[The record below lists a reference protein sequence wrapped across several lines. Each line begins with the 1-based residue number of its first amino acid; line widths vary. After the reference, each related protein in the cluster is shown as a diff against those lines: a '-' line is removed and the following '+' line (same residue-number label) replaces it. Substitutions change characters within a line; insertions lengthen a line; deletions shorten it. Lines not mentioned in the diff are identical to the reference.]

1 MKLSALKYAVV
12 ALAGFCAGML
22 AEKLPISGSKDVTA
36 ELSHKIFHVS
46 IDEVR
51 ALRALSGYRGKPR
64 GDLDALADALV
75 ALSQLATKPA
85 LRVLE
90 AEINPLIVRAEGEGV
105 VPVDALVRVAASMRN
120 V

>member
-1 MKLSALKYAVV
+1 LR
-12 ALAGFCAGML
+12 LA
-22 AEKLPISGSKDVTA
+22 PIDRSTA
-36 ELSHKIFHVS
+36 FEM

-51 ALRALSGYRGKPR
+51 ALRALGGYRGKPR

-75 ALSQLATKPA
+75 ALSQLASRPA
-85 LRVLE
+85 LCVLE